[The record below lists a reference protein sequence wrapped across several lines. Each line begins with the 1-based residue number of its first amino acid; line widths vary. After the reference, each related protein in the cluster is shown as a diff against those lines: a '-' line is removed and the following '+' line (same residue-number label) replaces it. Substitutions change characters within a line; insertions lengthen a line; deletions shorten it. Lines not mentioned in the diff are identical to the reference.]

1 MAESPSTPESNA
13 TSFGSDYAEII
24 ILRHGETLWNV
35 DGRIQGHVDVEL
47 NEAGRQQAALRALE
61 TAETIA
67 ARCGGLQVIKDT
79 DLRERHLG
87 DLQGLVFSEAAK
99 INPEAFRALLSH
111 KTSQDIPGG
120 GESLDQLYQRCT
132 SCLQRIA
139 RKHIG
144 ERVIVVTHGGVIS
157 TLYENARPN
166 NKAPRKVLNTSIHIF
181 LIPDEKNWTIK
192 TWGDVSHLNQTE
204 YLESGFG
211 GDRISG

>member
-47 NEAGRQQAALRALE
+47 NEAGRQQAALVANRLSREPNISAIYSSDLKRALE

-166 NKAPRKVLNTSIHIF
+166 NKAPRKNIWNLVLVETEF
-181 LIPDEKNWTIK
+181 LA
-192 TWGDVSHLNQTE
+192 SLF
-204 YLESGFG
+204 LL
-211 GDRISG
+211 